1 MSQIISVLRKLVRSK
16 EALIALIIILVATGS
31 FGLGRLSVQSLKKEN
46 FQINRPVSKNENNI
60 SQRVK
65 SDAVSASAINSNADL
80 SGKVVASK
88 NGAKYHF
95 PWCSGAKNIT
105 EANKIF
111 FDSKEQAEQAGYS
124 KASNCKDL

>member
-95 PWCSGAKNIT
+95 PWCSG
-105 EANKIF
+105 
-111 FDSKEQAEQAGYS
+111 
-124 KASNCKDL
+124 